1 MISEESSI
9 IDDAFEKEIGIDM
22 DSAIELLA
30 KGGLSADY
38 LKKIMSDVKNV
49 IINEVDRRNVPYEYR
64 FLLINVILCRM
75 FKTTVAF
82 HKAYMKT
89 TTYMFEQ
96 LVKEQLK
103 KEDLDREIVD
113 AILEIKNNN
122 QN

>member
-9 IDDAFEKEIGIDM
+9 IDETFKKEIGIDI

-30 KGGLSADY
+30 QGGISTDFLE
-38 LKKIMSDVKNV
+38 KITSDIKNV
-49 IINEVDRRNVPYEYR
+49 ITDEVGRRNVPYEYR
-64 FLLINVILCRM
+64 FLLVNVILCTM

-96 LVKEQLK
+96 LVKEQLT
-103 KEDLDREIVD
+103 KEELDKEVVD
-113 AILEIKNNN
+113 AILDIKKNN

>member
-22 DSAIELLA
+22 GSAIELLA
-30 KGGLSADY
+30 KGGISTDDLG
-38 LKKIMSDVKNV
+38 KITTDIKNV
-49 IINEVDRRNVPYEYR
+49 ITDEVEIRNIPSEYR
-64 FLLINVILCRM
+64 FLLVNVILCRVL
-75 FKTTVAF
+75 KTTVAF

-89 TTYMFEQ
+89 ATYMFEQ
-96 LVKEQLK
+96 LVKEQLT
-103 KEDLDREIVD
+103 KEELDKEVVE